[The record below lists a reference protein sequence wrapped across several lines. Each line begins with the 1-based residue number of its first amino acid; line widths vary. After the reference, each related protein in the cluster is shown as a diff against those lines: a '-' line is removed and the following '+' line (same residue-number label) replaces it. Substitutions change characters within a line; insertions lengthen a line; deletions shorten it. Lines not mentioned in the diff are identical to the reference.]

1 MKKKITF
8 LLMIFALLGG
18 MNFNVLNAQETITIG
33 SGSTTDAYLP
43 TSTYYNYSMTQQIYT
58 ADEINSGAGFIT
70 HIAIRPATSNM
81 SRNIIIYMEN
91 IDETA
96 IPTTSGSMTYIVN
109 DKPLYQGF
117 TNFGN
122 SGEWKTIELT
132 TPFEYDGRN
141 ILLCISD
148 ITGSYYNGNQY
159 FHTDE
164 TSVYSSVTKYR
175 DGAKYDPTTEQYT
188 IVETSY
194 YGGTTYYAKKERNQ
208 IQFTIT
214 PASANVEVSAE
225 SIALGD
231 VRLGNYWTEK
241 NASANVE
248 IKATATTIT
257 SISCN
262 NNFFTL
268 NYDLNQNPVAL
279 NVSYNKEANVSGAQS
294 GNITISSADCEPV
307 VIPVTATAYNPA
319 NGDVYENP
327 ITVNFDANNS
337 FTAQATGMY
346 DDYIL
351 PGEAED
357 GNAGDA
363 VYKFTLANDAVVTAN
378 VNGTNAIAAIYKAED
393 LQGNGPSSDNNY
405 EGVQSGPTG
414 PTTFFFN
421 FDDHGIEEFTLLD
434 KNNDGRNWAIESNKI
449 DKNSICSYSYI
460 QTGSQNITPD
470 NYFYTNDSYAITAN
484 SKLTYK
490 VLSTW
495 SEYYA
500 IVIFENGVETTV
512 QEGII
517 QTSGTE
523 TKDVDLSAYAGK
535 SVQIGFRHFN
545 CTGQYYIAIDDLA
558 LTDGSAKSR
567 AGEAQID
574 GVQYPAGTYYLVAAA
589 EGDFTLNLS
598 TGSIPAPEQFAY
610 TAPENN
616 TIVEETNPELS
627 WESAKYATS
636 YDVYLGTT
644 KVAEDITATSFQTT
658 GLSNNT
664 KYNWQVV
671 AKNSIGEFKGEV
683 YSFITP
689 LDIPQNVTASSN
701 EIYPNANNVTIT
713 WDAITGVKGYN
724 VYVKANGEG
733 SGIKHNGNE
742 LVTATSYEL
751 SNMDYSQNGHVV
763 YVTAVYEIEG
773 ETYES
778 NSSAAQTIKVTEF
791 SEVSFVVTEG
801 SNAVA
806 GVKIVAVGTDEFG
819 KTAEYT
825 FYTKENGE
833 CTENILIGTY
843 SITASKPDYKTNTIE
858 LTVNYG
864 ENVSFIA
871 LESNPSAP
879 FAVSA
884 EEGLV
889 SWDAEYA
896 SYNVYRRDS
905 EGLVKSLA
913 TEVKAEEYQ
922 DAEWETLA
930 DGEYEYGVS
939 AMMVETNNITE
950 SFNTYSIPEGWTQ
963 NGTYTWNFNG
973 ATAYLY
979 VYTSTS
985 LQSNLTSPMI
995 DLTGIASPKV
1005 TFKYCTYSQY
1015 GSSYSNT
1022 ITVSVAE
1029 SLDGAWTQIWSNNKK
1044 FTGYNT
1050 YENAEADL
1058 SNYSGKKVYV
1068 KFSSN
1073 INYCYSYIDD
1083 VVLPNAT
1090 SSESKINWSA
1100 PVEKGGITFTGEGNW
1115 NTADNWNTVP
1125 TSTDKVTIN
1134 GNATITEDVTVGSIK
1149 IASGATLTVKK
1160 GVVLNVTNGISNTNA
1175 AALVMEDGAQIIQT
1189 NSNVAATFNMNIV
1202 NPQNGWG
1209 AEQKDGWQFIA
1220 SPLLNAKT
1228 SAFETS
1234 GENNDFDLYKYDGT
1248 KEGAEWVNYKD
1259 HQLEGDTFFYDFS
1272 NGMQGWTT
1280 INANA
1285 DSYTWGHTEDGTGKN
1300 FSYGAPNGYNGEKG
1314 CLFSDAV
1321 WYNSSWQAQYINP
1334 NDYVVSPERVMI
1346 VKDSKLSFYIQSA
1359 TYNYSSGEITVLV
1372 SESEN
1377 ASADSFVQ
1385 IHSVNYS
1392 DKEWLP
1398 VTISL
1403 AEYAGKEVWIAIRH
1417 KINSAYNSYILI
1429 DNLELTD
1436 GKTRSRSKELFEDA
1450 FVNGRGYLASY
1461 ETLTTATLSGYLY
1474 NKDNFDFTEVTYTE
1488 GKELANFHL
1497 LGNPFSFD
1505 MDWSKITVENVYEA
1519 FATVDSTGGYIQRI
1533 NGTIPVGDGFFV
1545 KAKGENPSIS
1555 YNAGSKS
1562 RGENVEYINVVASG
1576 KQGSNNVIIKLSGKE
1591 EKGFSKLENL
1601 NQSIADIYVKN
1612 NGRQYSVLGYDNDVK
1627 EVELFF
1633 DAKEMGNYTIGIEPN
1648 GKFQSVTLVDRMTG
1662 AETNML
1668 LDSYTFTATAND
1680 NPNRFLIRLDNGQS
1694 ATDGNFV
1701 YQSGEELIVDA
1712 EGTIQIIDVMGRM
1725 VYSNDVESSNN
1736 RINVSNLK
1744 GATYIVRNISNNTV
1758 RTQKIVIL

>member
-1 MKKKITF
+1 M
-8 LLMIFALLGG
+8 
-18 MNFNVLNAQETITIG
+18 LNAQETITIG
-33 SGSTTDAYLP
+33 SGNTTDAYLP

-148 ITGSYYNGNQY
+148 ITGSYYNGYQY

-164 TSVYSSVTKYR
+164 TSVYSSVIKYR

-188 IVETSY
+188 TVETSY
-194 YGGTTYYAKKERNQ
+194 YGGTTYYAKKKRNQ

-294 GNITISSADCEPV
+294 GNITITSADCEPV
-307 VIPVTATAYNPA
+307 VIPVTATAYTPA

-357 GNAGDA
+357 GNLNDA
-363 VYKFTLANDAVVTAN
+363 VYKFTLANDGVVTAN

-405 EGVQSGPTG
+405 NGIVSGPTG
-414 PTTFFFN
+414 PTTFGPYT
-421 FDDHGIEEFTLLD
+421 FDDGDLSDFTLLD
-434 KNNDGRNWAIESNKI
+434 ADGDGRNWAIESNKI

-460 QTGSQNITPD
+460 QSQSITPN

-517 QTSGTE
+517 RTSGTE
-523 TKDVDLSAYAGK
+523 TKEVDLSAYAGK

-545 CTGQYYIAIDDLA
+545 CTGEYYMAIDDLA

-567 AGEAQID
+567 AGENQID

-598 TGSIPAPEQFAY
+598 TASLPAPESFAY

-636 YDVYLGTT
+636 YDVYFGTT

-658 GLSNNT
+658 ALSNNT

-671 AKNSIGEFKGEV
+671 AKNSIGETKGEV

-701 EIYPNANNVTIT
+701 EIYPDNNNVTIE

-724 VYVKANGEG
+724 VYVKAHGEDNAT
-733 SGIKHNGNE
+733 KRNDE
-742 LVTATSYEL
+742 LVDTESYKL
-751 SNMDYSQNGHVV
+751 SNMDYSLNGHVV

-778 NSSAAQTIKVTEF
+778 NSSAAQTIKVTGYGEIYGTITDAANNKGIDD
-791 SEVSFVVTEG
+791 VT
-801 SNAVA
+801 VT
-806 GVKIVAVGTDEFG
+806 VTGTDEFG
-819 KTAEYT
+819 KAAEYT
-825 FYTKENGE
+825 ATTNGNGE
-833 CTENILIGTY
+833 YSFENVLFGTY
-843 SITASKPDYKTNTIE
+843 SLTASKLDYQAITNPGVVVETNGGIE
-858 LTVNYG
+858 I
-864 ENVSFIA
+864 SFS
-871 LESNPSAP
+871 LESNPSAS
-879 FAVSA
+879 FAVNA
-884 EEGLV
+884 EEGRA

-905 EGLVKSLA
+905 EGVVKSLA

-939 AMMVETNNITE
+939 AMMELNAGFEEGFENGTLATGWSTINTNSYYNQYDWTVLDKYNSCNPYSGNYAIISKTNGSYYSGTSDLHYLITPE
-950 SFNTYSIPEGWTQ
+950 IDLSAVSSPKLEFYYFNKPGTQYGTQFTNTLEIKVKLSSEDDNSWKTIKTYSHCNNWTK
-963 NGTYTWNFNG
+963 
-973 ATAYLY
+973 A
-979 VYTSTS
+979 
-985 LQSNLTSPMI
+985 
-995 DLTGIASPKV
+995 
-1005 TFKYCTYSQY
+1005 
-1015 GSSYSNT
+1015 T
-1022 ITVSVAE
+1022 ITTELEAYKGKSIKLAFVTNRYCCEFIALDDIVLTANTVLE
-1029 SLDGAWTQIWSNNKK
+1029 SR
-1044 FTGYNT
+1044 
-1050 YENAEADL
+1050 
-1058 SNYSGKKVYV
+1058 
-1068 KFSSN
+1068 
-1073 INYCYSYIDD
+1073 
-1083 VVLPNAT
+1083 
-1090 SSESKINWSA
+1090 INWSA

-1115 NTADNWNTVP
+1115 NTAANWNTVP
-1125 TSTDKVTIN
+1125 ESTDKVTIN
-1134 GNATITEDVTVGSIK
+1134 GKATITENVTVGSIR
-1149 IASGATLTVKK
+1149 IASGATLTVKS

-1202 NPQNGWG
+1202 NPQKGWSE
-1209 AEQKDGWQFIA
+1209 EQKDGWQFIA

-1248 KEGAEWVNYKD
+1248 KEGAEWVNYESHKRV
-1259 HQLEGDTFFYDFS
+1259 GDTFEHNFNDGLL
-1272 NGMQGWTT
+1272 NGWT
-1280 INANA
+1280 NL
-1285 DSYTWGHTEDGTGKN
+1285 D
-1300 FSYGAPNGYNGEKG
+1300 
-1314 CLFSDAV
+1314 
-1321 WYNSSWQAQYINP
+1321 
-1334 NDYVVSPERVMI
+1334 
-1346 VKDSKLSFYIQSA
+1346 A
-1359 TYNYSSGEITVLV
+1359 TYQWNIATGGINSTYCLTSANSGTSYIMSPKVLV
-1372 SESEN
+1372 EEGSKFYFTAKVAGYYDQNLTVAVSETGN
-1377 ASADSFVQ
+1377 ID
-1385 IHSVNYS
+1385 
-1392 DKEWLP
+1392 DM
-1398 VTISL
+1398 VTKLNNISIGTSNWQYQAERYITL
-1403 AEYAGKEVWIAIRH
+1403 DEYAGKEVYIIISHTSTYGYQIA
-1417 KINSAYNSYILI
+1417 I
-1429 DNLELTD
+1429 DNLRLTNAGGASD
-1436 GKTRSRSKELFEDA
+1436 GTFETE
-1450 FVNGRGYLASY
+1450 FVNGRAYLASY
-1461 ETLTTATLSGYLY
+1461 QAETTATFTGVLNNATS
-1474 NKDNFDFTEVTYTE
+1474 FDYEVAYDAE
-1488 GKELANFHL
+1488 KELANFHL

-1505 MDWSKITVENVYEA
+1505 MDWSGIAAEGL
-1519 FATVDSTGGYIQRI
+1519 VDGYAVVNNQGGYDYLTSGNIK
-1533 NGTIPVGDGFFV
+1533 VGDGFFV
-1545 KAKGENPSIS
+1545 KATGANASLS
-1555 YNAGSKS
+1555 YNHKDVVPATRGSEKANS
-1562 RGENVEYINVVASG
+1562 INVIATSKAG
-1576 KQGSNNVIIKLSGKE
+1576 KDNVVVNFAGQAEGFNKLQNFNDAIATVYVSENGKNY
-1591 EKGFSKLENL
+1591 GIANVDENT
-1601 NQSIADIYVKN
+1601 
-1612 NGRQYSVLGYDNDVK
+1612 K
-1627 EVELFF
+1627 EVALNF
-1633 DAKEMGNYTIGIEPN
+1633 DAKEMGSYTISLDVN
-1648 GKFQSVTLVDRMTG
+1648 GEFETVTLVDRFTG
-1662 AETNML
+1662 VETNML
-1668 LDSYTFTATAND
+1668 VEDEYSFIASND
-1680 NPNRFLIRLDNGQS
+1680 DNVNRFVIRLAQGSQLEAQS
-1694 ATDGNFV
+1694 QLV
-1701 YQSGEELIVDA
+1701 YQSGEELILSIEGSVQIVD
-1712 EGTIQIIDVMGRM
+1712 MLGRV
-1725 VYSNDVESSNN
+1725 VYSNEHASGNN
-1736 RINVSNLK
+1736 RIYVGEFNDASYV
-1744 GATYIVRNISNNTV
+1744 VRVINEEGV
-1758 RTQKIVIL
+1758 KVQKVVIY